1 MEVFKNVVNWF
12 LLISTGLIFAKAF
25 NLVTMT
31 WVEAFTPLMLLVLG
45 FIFILVIGTVLVVL
59 TNNKDGEE

>member
-1 MEVFKNVVNWF
+1 MELKNIVNWF

-25 NLVTMT
+25 NLVAMT
-31 WVEAFTPLMLLVLG
+31 WTEAFTPLMLMILG
-45 FIFILVIGTVLVVL
+45 FIFSLIIGTVLAIY